1 MYDFLDRPV
10 SSLNVGGRVLVWSMR
25 QWVRS
30 AATGRCPCSDVGP
43 AFHHWGLLAGLS
55 QFQLMMVT
63 LARNSREKMTF
74 CDPDCGCIGES
85 EALLLE
91 MFCTLRER
99 GDGALRQTAKL
110 VVHIPAVAPL
120 ATAVAALGRTLE
132 GRAIYPERPERDNA
146 LKHNGPNGGAN
157 E

>member
-55 QFQLMMVT
+55 HFQLLMIT

-91 MFCTLRER
+91 MFCTMRER
-99 GDGALRQTAKL
+99 GDAAFRQTAEF
-110 VVHIPAVAPL
+110 VVHRPAVTPL
-120 ATAVAALGRTLE
+120 VTAVAALGRTLD
-132 GRAIYPERPERDNA
+132 GREIYPERPHRDDVLKNA
-146 LKHNGPNGGAN
+146 WRDGGEAK
-157 E
+157 

>member
-10 SSLNVGGRVLVWSMR
+10 GSLNVGGRVLVWSMR

-30 AATGRCPCSDVGP
+30 AEAGRCACSDVGP

-55 QFQLMMVT
+55 HFQLMMVT
-63 LARNSREKMTF
+63 LARNAREKMTF
-74 CDPDCGCIGES
+74 CDPDCGCIGDS

-99 GDGALRQTAKL
+99 GEPVFRETAEL
-110 VVHIPAVAPL
+110 VVHDRAVTPL
-120 ATAVAALGRTLE
+120 FTAVSALGRALDSRE
-132 GRAIYPERPERDNA
+132 IYPERVQRDDV
-146 LKHNGPNGGAN
+146 LKDIWRSSGDGR
-157 E
+157 